1 MSDYTVLVPILTL
14 CFIAVGVTH
23 GLIWA
28 YRNRAGAGKNR

>member
-1 MSDYTVLVPILTL
+1 MSDYTVLIPILTL

-28 YRNRAGAGKNR
+28 YRNRAGSVKNR